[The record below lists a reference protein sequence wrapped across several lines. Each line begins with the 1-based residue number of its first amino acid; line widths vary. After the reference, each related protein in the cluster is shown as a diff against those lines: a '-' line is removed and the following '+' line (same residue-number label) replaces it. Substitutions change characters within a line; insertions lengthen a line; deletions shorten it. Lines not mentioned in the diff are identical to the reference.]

1 MTHSDTRP
9 EQKPTPEKIMEALNA
24 YQRTAAVKSAIELD
38 LFTAI
43 GKGASTP
50 AALGSATHASVR
62 GLRILC
68 DHLTVQ
74 GLLTKQNDMYS
85 LTPDS
90 QAFLDRRS
98 PSCIADAATGFFAS
112 NHMIRSFDSLTAS
125 VRKGG
130 TAISPDGTMGPDD
143 PVWVSFAVS
152 MASVQSPLADLVA
165 NVLHA
170 DTGPPWKVLDVASGH
185 GLFGISIA
193 RKNPKSEIYSQD
205 WAPVL
210 EIAQKNAD
218 RAGVSARFHP
228 LPGSAFDIELGS
240 GYDLVLL
247 TNFLQL
253 LGRNSIEPFLK
264 KVYTALKPG
273 GRAVTVGFIPND
285 DRISPPVP
293 AAFSLSMLAITPGG
307 EAYSVGDYE
316 RMFQNAGFT
325 GSEKIALPNSPQ
337 QLIVSTK

>member
-1 MTHSDTRP
+1 MSSSERQP
-9 EQKPTPEKIMEALNA
+9 EPKPTPERIMDALNA

-43 GKGASTP
+43 GKGASAPT
-50 AALGSATHASVR
+50 ALASVTRASVR

-74 GLLTKQNDMYS
+74 GLLTKQDGAYS

-98 PSCIADAATGFFAS
+98 PSCIADAAIGFFAS
-112 NHMIRSFDSLTAS
+112 NHMVRSFDSLTAS

-130 TAISPDGTMGPDD
+130 TAISPQGTMGPDD
-143 PVWVSFAVS
+143 PIWVNFAIS
-152 MASVQSPLADLVA
+152 MAAVQAPLANGVA
-165 NVLHA
+165 KILNA
-170 DTGPPWKVLDVASGH
+170 EAAPPWKILDVGSGH
-185 GLFGISIA
+185 GLFGIAIA
-193 RKNPKSEIYSQD
+193 RKNPKAEIYSQD

-210 EIAQKNAD
+210 EVAQRNAD
-218 RAGVSARFHP
+218 DAGVSPRFHQ
-228 LPGSAFDIELGS
+228 LPGSAFDIDLGS
-240 GYDLVLL
+240 DYDLVLL

-253 LGRNSIEPFLK
+253 LDRNAIEPFLK
-264 KVYTALKPG
+264 KVHAALKPG
-273 GRAVTVGFIPND
+273 GRSVTVGFIPND
-285 DRISPPVP
+285 DRISPPAP

-316 RMFQNAGFT
+316 EMFQKAGFT
-325 GSEKIALPNSPQ
+325 SNEKVELPNSPQ
-337 QLIVSTK
+337 QLILSTK

>member
-1 MTHSDTRP
+1 MASFERQP
-9 EQKPTPEKIMEALNA
+9 EQKPTPEKIIDALNA

-43 GKGASTP
+43 GKGAFTS
-50 AALGSATHASVR
+50 AALASATNASVR

-74 GLLTKQNDMYS
+74 GLLTKQDGAYS

-98 PSCIADAATGFFAS
+98 PSCIADAAIGFFAS
-112 NHMIRSFDSLTAS
+112 DHMIRSFDSLTAS

-130 TAISPDGTMGPDD
+130 TAISPEGTMGPDD
-143 PVWVSFAVS
+143 PVWIGFAVS
-152 MASVQSPLADLVA
+152 MAAVQSPLANAVA
-165 NVLHA
+165 KVLNA
-170 DTGPPWKVLDVASGH
+170 EAAPPRRILDVASGH
-185 GLFGISIA
+185 GLFGIAIA
-193 RKNPKSEIYSQD
+193 AKNPKAEIYSQD

-210 EIAQKNAD
+210 EVAQKNAD
-218 RAGVSARFHP
+218 AAGVSARFHQ
-228 LPGSAFDIELGS
+228 LPGSAFDIDLGS

-253 LGRNSIEPFLK
+253 LDRNVIDPFLK
-264 KVYTALKPG
+264 KVHAALTPG

-285 DRISPPVP
+285 DRISPPAP

-316 RMFQNAGFT
+316 EMFRKAGFT
-325 GSEKIALPNSPQ
+325 SNEKIALPNAPQ
-337 QLIVSTK
+337 QLILSTK